1 VADIFDEVR
10 EDLRAERTSA
20 LLKRYG
26 GLLVAALVVVL
37 VAVGGWQ
44 LWRTQ
49 QAKKA
54 DAAAGSFLS
63 AMRSADALPL
73 GPSPNRLP
81 AADAFA
87 AVAASAPDSYRVL
100 ARLREASLR
109 ADAGDVAAAD
119 ALWDRVS
126 QDNAAPRLLRD
137 LANLLWAQHGIDRG
151 DPAAVQTRLDTLTAP
166 ENPWRPLA
174 QEAQAWLALR
184 LGHRDDA
191 QRILTQLAT
200 DAAAPD
206 GLRGRANSLL
216 TLFKDGPK
224 DLETRG

>member
-1 VADIFDEVR
+1 VADIFDELR
-10 EDLRAERTSA
+10 EDLRAERSSA

-26 GLLVAALVVVL
+26 GLLAAALVVVL

-49 QAKKA
+49 QAKQA
-54 DAAAGSFLS
+54 DAAASAFLG

-73 GPSPNRLP
+73 GPSPNRVA

-87 AVAASAPDSYRVL
+87 AVAATAPESYRVL

-109 ADAGDVAAAD
+109 ADAGDGNAAA
-119 ALWDRVS
+119 ALWNQVS
-126 QDNAAPRLLRD
+126 RDDAAPRLLRD
-137 LANLLWAQHGIDRG
+137 LANLLWAQHGIDHG
-151 DPAAVQTRLDTLTAP
+151 DPAAVQARLDTLTAP

-184 LGHRDDA
+184 LGHQDDA
-191 QRILTQLAT
+191 QRLLSQLAV
-200 DAAAPD
+200 DGAAPD
-206 GLRGRANSLL
+206 GLRGRANGLL
-216 TLFKDGPK
+216 TLFKDG
-224 DLETRG
+224 EAHG